1 MKEQSTMA
9 KKIVTLLHGMGKPTQ
24 TQDRSTHANGQI
36 HARSQEPSDAF
47 EWNQLGFQPKE
58 EVQQHLYGEYKWK

>member
-9 KKIVTLLHGMGKPTQ
+9 QKIVTLLHGMGKPTQ

-47 EWNQLGFQPKE
+47 E
-58 EVQQHLYGEYKWK
+58 